1 MRHTRSSGAS
11 ARGSP
16 NACPVPNSEALRNIT
31 EALTLARR
39 FALVIV
45 VGPDDHPN
53 LAQRV
58 LVESLHA
65 AGLDVFAS
73 TPLHEGLDLPA
84 LVADANAPQVVVLTE
99 PTQLCRSEREELL
112 AGLNLQR
119 DALAHL
125 PLRLVYWC
133 THRGL
138 EELRRIAPDL
148 VHWRALLLPLDPSD
162 LHITTLRAYLTWRL
176 DALDQLDAADHPA
189 DGDKGHPFAL
199 PRDPLIIELPQSS
212 RGILRISTWTE
223 QQSRGLIAHNS
234 AIPPH
239 RLVSALIRR
248 HARRGLR
255 SDQEPAP
262 LPLLVEIDAL
272 ASLLSGQL
280 APSKLQPAPLPWWLW
295 PHGAIV
301 FIIDSDAPFEP
312 SHLEELERRGAK
324 PFILSTRDASD
335 RLPTWPRA
343 LVMMTIDPFA
353 DAGEPELIAA
363 RGLADLLDALFDPA
377 RLHRF
382 ATDELPTGSDL
393 TPRRSAQDRTLS
405 LLDLDNGL
413 TWGPFS
419 RLSERLAAALITTG
433 RVTPAFFARLRTIR
447 PRTRA
452 EIEHVEQLFRQLP
465 PDST

>member
-1 MRHTRSSGAS
+1 M
-11 ARGSP
+11 P
-16 NACPVPNSEALRNIT
+16 DSEALRSIT
-31 EALTLARR
+31 EALTLASR

-58 LVESLHA
+58 LVDSLHT
-65 AGLDVFAS
+65 AGLAGIAS
-73 TPLHEGLDLPA
+73 IPLHEGLDLPA
-84 LVADANAPQVVVLTE
+84 LFADADAPHALILTE
-99 PTQLCRSEREELL
+99 PTQLYRSEREELL

-138 EELRRIAPDL
+138 EELRRVAPDF

-162 LHITTLRAYLTWRL
+162 LQITTLRAYLAWRL
-176 DALDQLDAADHPA
+176 DALDQLDAADHPS
-189 DGDKGHPFAL
+189 DGDEARPYAL
-199 PRDPLIIELPQSS
+199 PRDPLLVELHQPESPHA
-212 RGILRISTWTE
+212 RVKAGGMFRISTWTE
-223 QQSRGLIAHNS
+223 QQPRGLIAYNAALS
-234 AIPPH
+234 PH

-255 SDQEPAP
+255 SDHPVP
-262 LPLLVEIDAL
+262 LPLLVESDAL
-272 ASLLSGQL
+272 APLLSGQL
-280 APSKLQPAPLPWWLW
+280 APPQLQPAPLPWWRW

-301 FIIDSDAPFEP
+301 FILDSDAPLEAA
-312 SHLEELERRGAK
+312 HLEELERRGAK
-324 PFILSTRDASD
+324 PFILSACDTND
-335 RLPTWPRA
+335 RLPAWPRA

-353 DAGEPELIAA
+353 GAFEPEHIAA

-377 RLHRF
+377 RLQRF
-382 ATDELPTGSDL
+382 AADEFPPGSDL
-393 TPRRSAQDRTLS
+393 TPRRSARDGALG
-405 LLDLDNGL
+405 LLDLDNGA
-413 TWGPFS
+413 TWDPFS
-419 RLSERLAAALITTG
+419 KLSERLAAALTTTG

-447 PRTRA
+447 PRAHA

-465 PDST
+465 PDAT